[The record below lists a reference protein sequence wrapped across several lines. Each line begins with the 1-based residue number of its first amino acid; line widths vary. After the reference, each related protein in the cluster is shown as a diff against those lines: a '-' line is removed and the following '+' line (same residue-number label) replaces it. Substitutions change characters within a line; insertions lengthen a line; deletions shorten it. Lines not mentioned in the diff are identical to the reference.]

1 MLDYVSLSFFIKLAI
16 ADLNPFL
23 DITIVF
29 TVGRFLRMSV
39 SDLQYNIVYEDI
51 PAPIDIITMCED
63 IFLAREAGDLHLER
77 DLFNE
82 LIQLYR
88 SPESLIAITAPKERE

>member
-1 MLDYVSLSFFIKLAI
+1 
-16 ADLNPFL
+16 
-23 DITIVF
+23 
-29 TVGRFLRMSV
+29 MSV

-51 PAPIDIITMCED
+51 PEPIDIITLCED
-63 IFLAREAGDLHLER
+63 IFLAREAGDLYLER

-88 SPESLIAITAPKERE
+88 SPESIIAITMPR